1 MPTSAEETSH
11 LDLSIDQ
18 LDRLCPVAK
27 ALSSPMRVRMLALL
41 GVRPM
46 NVNEMA
52 EALELPVST
61 AALNV
66 RQLED
71 CGLITTTIQPG
82 VRGAMKLCTRRV
94 ETMDIRLISD
104 SEMNDAKTITMQLP
118 IGCYSVAEGITP
130 RCGAVT
136 EQARIGESDQPSVF
150 YHPNHFQA
158 QLLWFGTGELEYRFC
173 LGGINPARI
182 EWIEFSMEL
191 STCMPPERSGMG
203 GIYLTVNRQPL
214 GAWNGIRERDARRG
228 KLNPPW
234 WSASPLQYGELKTWR
249 VDAAGCQL
257 DGVKSSDVTLSD
269 LRLGEHDHICLRLGV
284 RSEDGRPC
292 GLNLF
297 GERFGD
303 YAQGIVMRMGY
314 TK

>member
-1 MPTSAEETSH
+1 MPASAEETRH
-11 LDLSIDQ
+11 LELSMDQ
-18 LDRLCPVAK
+18 IDRLCPVAK
-27 ALSSPMRVRMLALL
+27 ALSSPMRVRMLGLL
-41 GVRPM
+41 GMRPM

-52 EALELPVST
+52 EALGLPVST

-66 RQLED
+66 RQLEEA
-71 CGLITTTIQPG
+71 GLITTVIQPG
-82 VRGAMKLCTRRV
+82 VRGAMKLCSRRV
-94 ETMDIRLISD
+94 ESVNMRLTSGT
-104 SEMNDAKTITMQLP
+104 EEGGVKTVALQLP
-118 IGCYSVAEGITP
+118 IGCYSAAEGITP

-136 EQARIGESDQPSVF
+136 EQTRIGESDRPGVF

-158 QLLWFGTGELEYRFC
+158 QLLWFGSGELEYRFC
-173 LGGINPARI
+173 LGGINPAQI

-191 STCMPPERSGMG
+191 STCVPPERCGKG

-214 GAWNGIRERDARRG
+214 GTWNGARERDARRG

-249 VDAAGCQL
+249 VDASGSQL
-257 DGVKSSDVTLSD
+257 DGAKISDVTLDD
-269 LRLGEHDHICLRLGV
+269 LRLSEHDYVCLRLGA
-284 RSEDGRPC
+284 RGEDGHVC

-303 YAQGIVMRMGY
+303 HAQGIVMRVGY
-314 TK
+314 MK

>member
-1 MPTSAEETSH
+1 MPATAEETRH
-11 LDLSIDQ
+11 LELSMDQ

-27 ALSSPMRVRMLALL
+27 ALSSPMRVRMLGLL

-46 NVNEMA
+46 NVNELA
-52 EALELPVST
+52 EALDLPVST

-66 RQLED
+66 RQLEE
-71 CGLITTTIQPG
+71 CGLITTVIQPG
-82 VRGAMKLCTRRV
+82 VRGAMKLCSRRV
-94 ETMDIRLISD
+94 ESVNMRLT
-104 SEMNDAKTITMQLP
+104 SETEADDVKTITMQLP
-118 IGCYSVAEGITP
+118 IGCYSAAEGITP

-136 EQARIGESDQPSVF
+136 EQTRIGESDRPSVF

-158 QLLWFGTGELEYRFC
+158 QLLWFGSGELEYRFC
-173 LGGINPARI
+173 LGGMDPTLI

-191 STCMPPERSGMG
+191 STCMPPDRGGRG

-214 GAWNGIRERDARRG
+214 GMWNGARERDARRG

-249 VDAAGCQL
+249 VDTAGSQL
-257 DGVKSSDVTLSD
+257 DGVKSSDVTLAD
-269 LRLGEHDHICLRLGV
+269 LRFGEHDHLCLRLGV
-284 RSEDGRPC
+284 RGEEGRAC

-303 YAQGIVMRMGY
+303 HAQGIVMRVGY
-314 TK
+314 RK